1 MFLCIVIGFTLN
13 KKKLSPD
20 NTATVLSKLENFV
33 LVPALI
39 VNTFMKY
46 CTVASLRDQ
55 YKLILYSVLAT
66 AAAIALA
73 YPVSRL
79 FEKDAYKRNI
89 YRYAIAFGNFGFMG
103 NAIVPAI
110 MGEKVLYNYLLFT
123 LPMNLACYSWGVSI
137 LIPSGHNKKSIL
149 SVFGN
154 PVVIAIGAGAL
165 LGLL

>member
-1 MFLCIVIGFTLN
+1 MLSTFQATLSPMLVMFLCIVIGFTLN

-55 YKLILYSVLAT
+55 YRLILYSIFAT
-66 AAAIALA
+66 LVAVALA
-73 YPVSRL
+73 YPISML

-89 YRYAIAFGNFGFMG
+89 YRYTIAFGNFGFMG

-110 MGEKVLYNYLLFT
+110 MGEEILYNYLLFT
-123 LPMNLACYSWGVSI
+123 LPLNLA
-137 LIPSGHNKKSIL
+137 
-149 SVFGN
+149 
-154 PVVIAIGAGAL
+154 
-165 LGLL
+165 